1 MKALLQ
7 KRDKI
12 FYLAGLLFL
21 VGCAARLVAL
31 TSLPN
36 GLNQD
41 EAYAGYN
48 AWCILHYGVDS
59 AGYRNPVYLNAW
71 GSGMN
76 VLETYL
82 MIPFMALLGPT
93 TLAMRLPQALVA
105 CLSLFCIYD
114 LGKRTLGRGFG
125 LCA

>member
-71 GSGMN
+71 GSVSYTHLIGVHGVVV
-76 VLETYL
+76 VLGGDGERPRFQTAHRVVA
-82 MIPFMALLGPT
+82 PVVAAL
-93 TLAMRLPQALVA
+93 
-105 CLSLFCIYD
+105 
-114 LGKRTLGRGFG
+114 
-125 LCA
+125 

>member
-48 AWCILHYGVDS
+48 AWCI
-59 AGYRNPVYLNAW
+59 PVSYTHLD
-71 GSGMN
+71 
-76 VLETYL
+76 VYK
-82 MIPFMALLGPT
+82 
-93 TLAMRLPQALVA
+93 RQAPRRAV
-105 CLSLFCIYD
+105 CRI
-114 LGKRTLGRGFG
+114 RG
-125 LCA
+125 C